1 MNELWKLLPKVVVT
15 FFLTNIQDVVLLIN
29 FFLQA
34 SKEDSFLSN
43 DHVVLG
49 QFLGF
54 STLLMLSLIGYT
66 ISYIFPVKL
75 FGFLGF
81 LIIFFGLN
89 GLYDLIKRLRKEK
102 KEKTMMEK
110 NDQTE
115 IIQIESVNIFSN
127 VLQKL
132 KRIFVCR

>member
-1 MNELWKLLPKVVVT
+1 MKELLKLFSKVVIT
-15 FFLTNIQDVVLLIN
+15 FLLTNIQDVVILMN
-29 FFLQA
+29 FFLQS
-34 SKEDSFLSN
+34 SKEQSLLKN

-66 ISYIFPVKL
+66 ISYILPVKL

-89 GLYDLIKRLRKEK
+89 GLYDLIKRLRQERKEK
-102 KEKTMMEK
+102 SKNIMEK
-110 NDQTE
+110 NE
-115 IIQIESVNIFSN
+115 QIEMVQLDL
-127 VLQKL
+127 V
-132 KRIFVCR
+132 RIVSKISENN

>member
-1 MNELWKLLPKVVVT
+1 MTIEIAKFLLKMIIT
-15 FFLTNIQDVVLLIN
+15 FLLTNIQDIVILIN
-29 FFLQA
+29 FFLEA
-34 SKEDSFLSN
+34 SEDGSLLKN

-66 ISYIFPVKL
+66 ISYVLPVKI

-89 GLYDLIKRLRKEK
+89 GFKKLFQDLRKK
-102 KEKTMMEK
+102 KK
-110 NDQTE
+110 D
-115 IIQIESVNIFSN
+115 IQQIAENEQVEFIELETVDYFLSS
-127 VLQKL
+127 KL
-132 KRIFVCR
+132 IRHFIY